1 MNPGTSLKLSAI
13 AFTVLWTGWMLWWGG
28 SFERANVILLMI
40 CGIVAGYVWYR
51 AMRWQFQRTGM
62 LPRNEGPADPAAK
75 R

>member
-1 MNPGTSLKLSAI
+1 
-13 AFTVLWTGWMLWWGG
+13 MLWWGG
-28 SFERANVILLMI
+28 SFERANVILLAI

-62 LPRNEGPADPAAK
+62 LPRNESDPAAK